1 MSFVYTYILGRMPA
15 KRVLISVDERI
26 LARIDE
32 EARRSG
38 MTRSG
43 FLAQAAMAQIEGG
56 PPVTHARANDTP
68 LAHDELAQS
77 EH

>member
-1 MSFVYTYILGRMPA
+1 MPA

-38 MTRSG
+38 MTRS
-43 FLAQAAMAQIEGG
+43 AMAQIEGG

>member
-1 MSFVYTYILGRMPA
+1 MTA

-26 LARIDE
+26 LARIDDA
-32 EARRSG
+32 ARRGG

-56 PPVTHARANDTP
+56 TGSGADTASALRALDD
-68 LAHDELAQS
+68 LAGDSADR
-77 EH
+77 